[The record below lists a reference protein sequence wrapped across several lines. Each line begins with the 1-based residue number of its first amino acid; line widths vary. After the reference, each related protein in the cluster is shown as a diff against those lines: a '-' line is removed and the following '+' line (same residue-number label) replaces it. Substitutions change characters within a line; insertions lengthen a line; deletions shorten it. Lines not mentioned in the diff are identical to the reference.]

1 MEHETF
7 NYVHKHLHDEVQSR
21 VDRLS
26 KIIKACKTKSDLD
39 GMSADIKRLTDERDE
54 FMKMQS
60 DILKNHRSPQKVV
73 DEDVEKIKKRIRKNA
88 SSIHEKLNSQLE
100 DIMYEVDFLT
110 DINDWFCD

>member
-1 MEHETF
+1 MEHATF
-7 NYVHKHLHDEVQSR
+7 NYVYKHLSDEVSIR

-39 GMSADIKRLTDERDE
+39 GMSEHIKRLTDEKDE

-60 DILKNHRSPQKVV
+60 DISNNHRSPKKVV
-73 DEDVEKIKKRIRKNA
+73 DEDVEKIKRQIQSNA
-88 SSIHEKLNSQLE
+88 NSIHEKLNSQLE

-110 DINDWFCD
+110 DINDWFCG

>member
-1 MEHETF
+1 MEHATF
-7 NYVHKHLHDEVQSR
+7 NYVYKHLSDEVSIR

-39 GMSADIKRLTDERDE
+39 GMSEHIKRLTDEKDE

-60 DILKNHRSPQKVV
+60 DISKNHRSPKKVV
-73 DEDVEKIKKRIRKNA
+73 DEDVEKIKKRIQNNA
-88 SSIHEKLNSQLE
+88 DSIHEKLHSQLE

-110 DINDWFCD
+110 DINDWFCG